1 MKNILLLVMVMLLA
15 FTQTNAQKIYLTNGT
30 SINAK
35 DIFLTKRAV
44 HYHYSPD
51 KTGNTYVILKKN
63 VRAIEYGDGHLETMS
78 QEPIRDTFRVG
89 SHLNSWGIDIG
100 GSLSLGYQQEKDY
113 NYTSNLMFSVQRQWG
128 YQMSKGTSI
137 WIGGEFRTYNSYG
150 TSDTLTAKKRF
161 TYTVDYIGLPLSFH
175 IMKIV
180 PKATWY
186 ATFTVSPGIRYY
198 GDNNTIIHSDEK
210 PTSIGFAGHTVFSVG
225 GSFKANRTIIQ
236 AGPYVD
242 YLIYG
247 SGGSMLGYGV
257 KLTIIE

>member
-1 MKNILLLVMVMLLA
+1 MKNILLLITVMLLA

-30 SINAK
+30 SIKAK
-35 DIFLTKRAV
+35 DVFLTKKAV
-44 HYHYSPD
+44 HYHESPD
-51 KTGNTYVILKKN
+51 RTGNTFVVLKKN
-63 VRAIEYGDGHLETMS
+63 VKAIEYADGHLETMS
-78 QEPIRDTFRVG
+78 QEPLRDSFRLG
-89 SHLNSWGIDIG
+89 SHLKSWGIDIG
-100 GSLSLGYQQEKDY
+100 GSLSLGYQEEKDY
-113 NYTSNLMFSVQRQWG
+113 SYASNLMFGLSHQWG
-128 YQMSKGTSI
+128 YQMTSGTSI

-161 TYTVDYIGLPLSFH
+161 TYTVDFIGIPLSFH

-186 ATFTVSPGIRYY
+186 ATFMVSPGIRYY

-210 PTSIGFAGHTVFSVG
+210 PASLGFGGHAMFSVG
-225 GSFKANRTIIQ
+225 GSFKINRTIIQ

-242 YLIYG
+242 YIMYG
-247 SGGSMLGYGV
+247 SAGSMLGYGV